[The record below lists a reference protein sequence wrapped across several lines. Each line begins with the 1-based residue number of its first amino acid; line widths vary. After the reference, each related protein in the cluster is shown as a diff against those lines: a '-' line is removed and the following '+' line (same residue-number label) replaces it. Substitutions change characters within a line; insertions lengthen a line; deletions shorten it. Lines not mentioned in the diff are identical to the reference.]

1 MKTTGYKLSIT
12 KTIFVQISQIDM
24 DVDLVLL

>member
-1 MKTTGYKLSIT
+1 MKTTGYKLPTT
-12 KTIFVQISQIDM
+12 KTIFVQISQIDI